1 MVEGLAHLLSDLA
14 LGALDTS
21 HTSNANVADGA
32 LATVIDGALATVIGG
47 ALATGIGGAEVE
59 LHDLQWDP
67 PTHAQTKELKNEIGF
82 PRRQSYRP
90 CHHIEGSGGVA
101 WGVVE

>member
-1 MVEGLAHLLSDLA
+1 MVVEGLAHLLSDLA

-21 HTSNANVADGA
+21 HTSNANDPDGA
-32 LATVIDGALATVIGG
+32 LATVIAGALATVSD
-47 ALATGIGGAEVE
+47 AAEVE